1 MSGVLNKVGSRSGKI
16 WAGQA
21 RAASGGFPAGTKML
35 FHQTASP
42 TGWTK
47 LTQTGSTPVSFDDCG
62 LRMVT
67 GTITDGVAGSVA
79 FDTAFASQTIPSHTL
94 TSAEIPAHVH
104 SQIGVFDNA
113 QGQGGGG
120 FTNRAAANGADTGS
134 TGGGGSHGHG
144 SINMDVKYI
153 DMIVASKRSSGA
165 LLPSVSMDVI

>member
-1 MSGVLNKVGSRSGKI
+1 MSGVLNKIGSRSGKI

-79 FDTAFASQTIPSHTL
+79 FDTAFASQSIPSHTL
-94 TSAEIPAHVH
+94 TTAQIPSHVH
-104 SQIGVFDNA
+104 GQMGTFDNA
-113 QGQGGGG
+113 QGQGGWG
-120 FTNRAAANGADTGS
+120 FMNRASTNQSDTTS

-144 SINMDVKYI
+144 SIDINVKYI
-153 DMIVASKRSSGA
+153 DMIVASK
-165 LLPSVSMDVI
+165 D

>member
-79 FDTAFASQTIPSHTL
+79 FDTAFASQSIPSHTL
-94 TSAEIPAHVH
+94 TIAEMPGHAH
-104 SQIGVFDNA
+104 SQMGNNTGSQVPF
-113 QGQGGGG
+113 GGGQNLVSMNN
-120 FTNRAAANGADTGS
+120 TNTGS
-134 TGGGGSHGHG
+134 VGGGGSHGHG
-144 SINMDVKYI
+144 SIDINVKYI
-153 DMIVASKRSSGA
+153 DMIVASK
-165 LLPSVSMDVI
+165 D